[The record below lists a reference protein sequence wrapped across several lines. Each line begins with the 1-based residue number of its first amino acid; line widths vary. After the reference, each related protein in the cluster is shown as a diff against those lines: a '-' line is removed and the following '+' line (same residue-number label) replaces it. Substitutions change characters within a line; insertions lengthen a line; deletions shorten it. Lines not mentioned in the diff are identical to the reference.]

1 MHVLREELGLTGTHV
16 GCDTTNCGACTVLV
30 NGYAIKSCTML
41 AVQADGTDILTIE
54 GLAHEGTLHPVQRA
68 FIEKHGLQCGFCTP
82 GMIMTSYWLLSQ
94 DRDWNE
100 EELKTQL
107 SGNIC
112 RCTGYRGI
120 IEALKRAK
128 ELMRE
133 EA

>member
-1 MHVLREELGLTGTHV
+1 
-16 GCDTTNCGACTVLV
+16 
-30 NGYAIKSCTML
+30 
-41 AVQADGTDILTIE
+41 
-54 GLAHEGTLHPVQRA
+54 
-68 FIEKHGLQCGFCTP
+68 
-82 GMIMTSYWLLSQ
+82 MIMTSYWLLSQ